1 MPKYSCSAT
10 WEEVGWRDQ
19 DTGAEWEFKI
29 KKFIRREMFDHTQ
42 DDIMRAIMR
51 GSRGTANPGVVRQ
64 LLKEQF
70 AFKEE
75 KSNA

>member
-1 MPKYSCSAT
+1 MPKHNCSAT

-19 DTGAEWEFKI
+19 DTGAAWEMKI
-29 KKFIRREMFDHTQ
+29 KQFIRRNMYDYTE

-51 GSRGTANPGVVRQ
+51 GSRGTANPSVVRQ
-64 LLKEQF
+64 HLKEQF